1 MKHRLLTFRADL
13 LLTVPPT
20 MVLPLMKNPSN
31 MFRPTEKDLRP
42 IPLVPKQNNRTS
54 LKQSS

>member
-1 MKHRLLTFRADL
+1 MKHQLLTFRVDL

-20 MVLPLMKNPSN
+20 MVLPLTKNPST
-31 MFRPTEKDLRP
+31 MFHPMEKDLHP
-42 IPLVPKQNNRTS
+42 IPLAPKQNNRIS

>member
-20 MVLPLMKNPSN
+20 MVLPLMMNPSN
-31 MFRPTEKDLRP
+31 MFRPTEKDLHP

-54 LKQSS
+54 PKQLS